1 MFFAIHNPK
10 LEEYI
15 NRKYKKATSSAV
27 SSSAKNNRDG
37 DDHNHTHHNPPNPA
51 IEAAHILK
59 NMIRCRTATSNIV
72 YDLFNYAFIQ
82 QQPVT
87 HLYRSQTSTL
97 QSTSQKTSQ
106 TSQSYIFQI
115 IRSHQSGHLKT
126 TASRIKQLYKT
137 PDAETTDYDAY
148 RSFIEYIMS
157 TQSPA
162 LCTTNIN
169 EICDKMKKMNYK
181 RKDIIFLAVVT
192 YMKIH
197 DDNINKQTIFI
208 SLTDEET
215 KMVTENT
222 AIDTATDTATDTDNT
237 TPQKGEYDNS
247 YQYLLS

>member
-15 NRKYKKATSSAV
+15 NRKYKKATSS
-27 SSSAKNNRDG
+27 SSAKN
-37 DDHNHTHHNPPNPA
+37 THHHHHHHHHPAA

-59 NMIRCRTATSNIV
+59 NMIRCRNATSNIV
-72 YDLFNYAFIQ
+72 YELYNYAFIQ

-87 HLYRSQTSTL
+87 YLYRSQTTL
-97 QSTSQKTSQ
+97 TTQKM
-106 TSQSYIFQI
+106 SQSSHFHIFQI

-126 TASRIKQLYKT
+126 TASRIKQLYKS
-137 PDAETTDYDAY
+137 DAETTDYDAY

-157 TQSPA
+157 TPTQSPE
-162 LCTTNIN
+162 LCTANLN

-215 KMVTENT
+215 KMVAETTT
-222 AIDTATDTATDTDNT
+222 ADTTAATADTTADTTATTA